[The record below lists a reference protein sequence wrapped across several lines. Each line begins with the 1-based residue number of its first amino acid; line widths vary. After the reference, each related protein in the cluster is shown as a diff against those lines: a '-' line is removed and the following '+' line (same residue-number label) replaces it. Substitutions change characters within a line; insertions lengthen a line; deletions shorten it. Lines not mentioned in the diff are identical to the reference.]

1 MRIILAA
8 VGALGISLIG
18 VVAVSA
24 IPMNGASLDAAA
36 RANSPMVKAV
46 ARHFS
51 RWPGCEHLRS
61 FNPQT
66 RTFIGSD
73 GKLHHCT
80 RPHGH

>member
-1 MRIILAA
+1 MIK
-8 VGALGISLIG
+8 V
-18 VVAVSA
+18 
-24 IPMNGASLDAAA
+24 
-36 RANSPMVKAV
+36 V

-66 RTFIGSD
+66 RTFIGND

-80 RPHGH
+80 RPPGH